1 MRRLVLSGVTV
12 GVAIA
17 LASPLLAEPR
27 MVLVEKLSN
36 TS

>member
-1 MRRLVLSGVTV
+1 MKRLVLSG
-12 GVAIA
+12 IA
-17 LASPLLAEPR
+17 ASAALVLASPLLAEPR

>member
-1 MRRLVLSGVTV
+1 MRRLISG
-12 GVAIA
+12 GVS
-17 LASPLLAEPR
+17 LGASLVFASTLLAEPR